1 MAGSLNKVM
10 VIGNLGR
17 DPEVRASQGGGKIA
31 NITVATSESWN
42 NKQTGQREEK
52 TEWHR
57 LVMFN
62 NTAEIAEKYLKKGS
76 KIFAE
81 GRLQTRKW
89 TDKDNQE
96 RYTTEIVVDNFTML
110 DSKRD
115 GEGGGSYDQTPR
127 SDFGGGSRSSG
138 GGDFSKPAGAPK
150 KISEDAPFDDEI
162 PF

>member
-1 MAGSLNKVM
+1 MAGSVNKVIL
-10 VIGNLGR
+10 IGNLGK

-31 NITVATSESWN
+31 NITVATSENWN

-62 NTAEIAEKYLKKGS
+62 TTAEIAEKYLKKGS

-81 GRLQTRKW
+81 GKLQTRKW

-115 GEGGGSYDQTPR
+115 GEGGNSGGYDQSPR
-127 SDFGGGSRSSG
+127 ESSASS
-138 GGDFSKPAGAPK
+138 FSKPMGAPK

>member
-1 MAGSLNKVM
+1 MAGRVNKVIL
-10 VIGNLGR
+10 IGNLGR
-17 DPEVRASQGGGKIA
+17 DPEVRMTQSGQKIA
-31 NITVATSESWN
+31 NLNIATSETRF
-42 NKQTGQREEK
+42 NKQTNQREEN

-57 LVMFN
+57 LVAFGQ
-62 NTAEIAEKYLKKGS
+62 TAEIIEKYMRKGS
-76 KIFAE
+76 KGYFE

-115 GEGGGSYDQTPR
+115 GDGGSYAGRGGGGGDYDQTPR
-127 SDFGGGSRSSG
+127 DSAPRG
-138 GGDFSKPAGAPK
+138 GAPK
-150 KISEDAPFDDEI
+150 KISEDAPFDDDI

>member
-1 MAGSLNKVM
+1 MAGSVNKVIL
-10 VIGNLGR
+10 VGNLGK
-17 DPEVRASQGGGKIA
+17 DPEVRMTQGGQKIA
-31 NITVATSESWN
+31 NITVATNESRF
-42 NKQTGQREEK
+42 NKQTNQRDEH

-57 LVMFN
+57 LVLFG
-62 NTAEIAEKYLKKGS
+62 TQAEIVEKYLKKGS
-76 KIFAE
+76 TAYFE

-110 DSKRD
+110 GSKS
-115 GEGGGSYDQTPR
+115 GGSGASSGGDYQYDQSPK
-127 SDFGGGSRSSG
+127 SGGNDFGSNFGGGS
-138 GGDFSKPAGAPK
+138 PK